1 MALFRVRHGTSLPG
15 EQKFV
20 CVCIWQVEGDEIQM
34 SLEPKRLAKLAE
46 TVHEVC
52 LSHLPCNQYEG
63 KAQESVASS
72 TSAFWPVGWEVDAAG
87 ADLQG
92 IRLWKHS

>member
-1 MALFRVRHGTSLPG
+1 M
-15 EQKFV
+15 
-20 CVCIWQVEGDEIQM
+20 EGDEIQI

-52 LSHLPCNQYEG
+52 LSHLPCDEYEG